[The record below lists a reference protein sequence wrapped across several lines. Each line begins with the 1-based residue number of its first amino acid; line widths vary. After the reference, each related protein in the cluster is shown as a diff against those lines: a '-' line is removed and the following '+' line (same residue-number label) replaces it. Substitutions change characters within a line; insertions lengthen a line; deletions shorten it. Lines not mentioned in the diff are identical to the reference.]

1 MIHTVRGCSVVSDTE
16 GGIFLEFSCF
26 YSMNAGNLISGSSA
40 FSKSSL
46 CIWKLAASE
55 LVRGKMLL
63 SLRELHGRLRQHPG
77 LRTGLH
83 SSGRVPGQMPV
94 LALLAGASLPPDLM
108 LSLARPSLAV
118 PGRPRTSRSCRP
130 FLGCLGCR
138 GLRDSN
144 GQVSLV
150 LASEFCRDPG
160 SGASGWGRCP
170 ASDPQGGLFQTHWG
184 LPGSPRGVGAMH
196 PEWGQLPSGASQT
209 QERVPEGNRQA

>member
-1 MIHTVRGCSVVSDTE
+1 
-16 GGIFLEFSCF
+16 
-26 YSMNAGNLISGSSA
+26 
-40 FSKSSL
+40 
-46 CIWKLAASE
+46 
-55 LVRGKMLL
+55 
-63 SLRELHGRLRQHPG
+63 
-77 LRTGLH
+77 
-83 SSGRVPGQMPV
+83 MPV

-108 LSLARPSLAV
+108 LSLARPSLEV
-118 PGRPRTSRSCRP
+118 PGRPRTSCSCRP

-196 PEWGQLPSGASQT
+196 PE
-209 QERVPEGNRQA
+209 